1 MTDPTNGELW
11 RLMQQISG
19 RLDRFAAPDVYTY
32 QHQQLVNEI
41 TDLRAELAAVKQ
53 AAEEKERRAEEE
65 RRALELRRQQDR
77 RMLFTALVAPVL
89 LLFLQLYL
97 TARGAG
103 A

>member
-1 MTDPTNGELW
+1 MTDPSNGELW
-11 RLMQQISG
+11 RLMQQISA
-19 RLDRFAAPDVYTY
+19 RLDRFAAPDVYAY

-41 TDLRAELAAVKQ
+41 AELRAELAAEKA
-53 AAEEKERRAEEE
+53 AAEEKARRAEEE
-65 RRALELRRQQDR
+65 RKALELRRQQDR
-77 RMLFTALVAPVL
+77 RMVFTALIAPVL